1 MAMVNLNTS
10 TCGSCGCALPAPEP
24 VTLFGRTFVVRPSI
38 CAACIVKAEA
48 QPRKKTAW
56 ERLCP
61 TLYQKTDIARL
72 ENELR
77 ELGYDVCWLR
87 DILAWQ
93 YGSQG
98 LVISGPTGVGKSR
111 VMWLLLQR
119 LLDQEHRSAV
129 LLNAVRFR
137 TTLQLAGRDGTT
149 EEFVRRLIRTDLLYW
164 DDLGQMHLTG
174 SASEMLLH
182 VVEERSNSEMPILA
196 TTQYSGEGM
205 DAQFER
211 KEMGKAIRRR
221 LNEFCRVVVVRSV
234 ADQTE
239 LSIVAANSVAR
250 HEGYARRG

>member
-1 MAMVNLNTS
+1 LA
-10 TCGSCGCALPAPEP
+10 APKP
-24 VTLFGRTFVVRPSI
+24 VTLFGRTFVVGPSV
-38 CAACIVKAEA
+38 CAACAGEA
-48 QPRKKTAW
+48 NVEPKKKTVW

-61 TLYQKTDIARL
+61 KLYQKTDIARL
-72 ENELR
+72 ENGLR
-77 ELGYDVCWLR
+77 ELGYDFCRLR
-87 DILAWQ
+87 DVLGWQ

-129 LLNAVRFR
+129 LLNAVGFR

-149 EEFVRRLIRTDLLYW
+149 EEFVRRLVRTDLLYW

-182 VVEERSNSEMPILA
+182 IVEERTGAEMPILA

-205 DAQFER
+205 DSQFER

-239 LSIVAANSVAR
+239 LSIVAANSIAR
-250 HEGYARRG
+250 HEGYAGRR